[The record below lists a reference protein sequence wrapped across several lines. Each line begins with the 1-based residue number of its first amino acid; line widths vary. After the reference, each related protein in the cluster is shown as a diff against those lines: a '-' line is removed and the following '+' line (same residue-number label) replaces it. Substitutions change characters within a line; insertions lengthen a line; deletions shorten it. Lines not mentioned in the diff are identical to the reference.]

1 MSATTDNLSLGV
13 TVTINSPEMQ
23 IVHRKL
29 LYDPTVQNNIRSPFR
44 VDYKYLA
51 ELKVNDTFTVRME
64 LKIKGLYSS

>member
-1 MSATTDNLSLGV
+1 
-13 TVTINSPEMQ
+13 MQ

-44 VDYKYLA
+44 VVYTYLA
-51 ELKVNDTFTVRME
+51 ELKVNDTFNVRME